1 MFQAANAGR
10 KVEKLKI
17 SSLSPQDD
25 GGSGPGIRKGIGV
38 ESVWDDE
45 VGFSKAEYEL
55 QLGHLGE
62 IYGQLKFR
70 EVL

>member
-25 GGSGPGIRKGIGV
+25 GGSGPGVRKGIGV
-38 ESVWDDE
+38 ESV
-45 VGFSKAEYEL
+45 GK
-55 QLGHLGE
+55 
-62 IYGQLKFR
+62 
-70 EVL
+70 